1 MLSHDINDAHD
12 TGSADHTHILMN
24 TLSTTLVD
32 GHEIT
37 WLIDTVVHHLG
48 WYQSVTLQ
56 HGKLVTVQEAAV
68 FGQAGQTV
76 RKLLHLMFQIH
87 ISLRQLLVHL
97 GKREESLHVRIPF
110 VKLACY
116 HVGSRKPCAA
126 LIAVVLEQEHHAH
139 HLKNQEEKPMVVFLE
154 KL

>member
-24 TLSTTLVD
+24 ALSTSLVD
-32 GHEIT
+32 GHEIA

-48 WYQSVTLQ
+48 WYQSIALQ
-56 HGKLVTVQEAAV
+56 HGKLVTFQETAV
-68 FGQAGQTV
+68 FGQADQTV
-76 RKLLHLMFQIH
+76 GKLLHLMFQIH
-87 ISLRQLLVHL
+87 ISLRQFLVHL

-110 VKLACY
+110 VELARY
-116 HVGSRKPCAA
+116 DVGCRKPCAT
-126 LIAVVLEQEHHAH
+126 LIAVILKQEHHAH